1 MGKGSSG
8 AAAQPTTVIY
18 QTPEASNTSV
28 TPAIAKSI
36 AQSTEAATAAQIQQ
50 RQKLR
55 GVASTYLRGQ
65 GLAGNNSNGAKT
77 KRGQ

>member
-8 AAAQPTTVIY
+8 AAVTPVY
-18 QTPEASNTSV
+18 QTASEPEKTTV
-28 TPAIAKSI
+28 TPAIARSI
-36 AQSTEAATAAQIQQ
+36 SQDAAKMQTTQIQQ

-77 KRGQ
+77 KLGQ